1 MNSTRQEAE
10 QRNDLEGVP
19 KIMNRTLSLISA
31 LGVGLAAVTG
41 VAQTTDPAPAP
52 APATAATAPAAA
64 PSAPPQAVPAKIAII
79 SFEGAVFATNE
90 GPRAMQDIQA
100 KFKPKKDQID
110 AQAKE
115 VDDLKKQLQS
125 APTTLSDADRAARMK
140 SIDDKEKKLSRDADD
155 AQNAYQAEMQEAY
168 GKIAQKFSA
177 VLKNFVQQN
186 GFTLLL
192 DVSNQQT
199 NNVMWVNPQV
209 NIDITEAVVKA
220 YNTSSGVG
228 AAAPSAPSATAR
240 PHTTTPSTTPRTTT
254 PKPAAPKQ

>member
-1 MNSTRQEAE
+1 MDDIHQEAE
-10 QRNDLEGVP
+10 QRTNSKEYS
-19 KIMNRTLSLISA
+19 KIMNRTLALISA
-31 LGVGLAAVTG
+31 LGVGLAAVAG
-41 VAQTTDPAPAP
+41 VAQTTQPQADPAPAAA
-52 APATAATAPAAA
+52 APTA

-90 GPRAMQDIQA
+90 GQRAMQDIQT
-100 KFKPKKDQID
+100 KYKPKKDQID
-110 AQAKE
+110 AEAKE

-140 SIDDKEKKLSRDADD
+140 AIDDREKKLSRDADD

-168 GKIAQKFSA
+168 GKIAQKFSG
-177 VLKNFVQQN
+177 VLKNFVSQN

-220 YNTSSGVG
+220 YNASSGVG
-228 AAAPSAPSATAR
+228 APAPSATTR
-240 PHTTTPSTTPRTTT
+240 PHTTTPSATPRATT

>member
-1 MNSTRQEAE
+1 
-10 QRNDLEGVP
+10 
-19 KIMNRTLSLISA
+19 MNRTLALISA
-31 LGVGLAAVTG
+31 FGVGLAAVTG
-41 VAQTTDPAPAP
+41 VAQTTQPQADPAPAAAA
-52 APATAATAPAAA
+52 APTA

-90 GPRAMQDIQA
+90 GQRAMQDIQA

-140 SIDDKEKKLSRDADD
+140 SIDDKEKKLSREADE

-168 GKIAQKFSA
+168 GKIAQKFSG

-199 NNVMWVNPQV
+199 NNVMWVSPQV

-228 AAAPSAPSATAR
+228 AAPAAPSATAR
-240 PHTTTPSTTPRTTT
+240 PRTTTPSTTPKTTT

>member
-1 MNSTRQEAE
+1 MTLIGRPNNGTISKEY
-10 QRNDLEGVP
+10 LH
-19 KIMNRTLSLISA
+19 IMNRTLSLISA
-31 LGVGLAAVTG
+31 LGVGLAAATG
-41 VAQTTDPAPAP
+41 VAQTTQPQADP
-52 APATAATAPAAA
+52 APATAAPAATA
-64 PSAPPQAVPAKIAII
+64 TPSAPPQAIPAKIAII

-90 GPRAMQDIQA
+90 GQRAMQDIQA

-125 APTTLSDADRAARMK
+125 APTTLTDADRAARMK

-168 GKIAQKFSA
+168 GKIAQKFSG

-220 YNTSSGVG
+220 YNASSGIG
-228 AAAPSAPSATAR
+228 AAPAAPSATAR
-240 PHTTTPSTTPRTTT
+240 PRTTTPSTTPRTTT
-254 PKPAAPKQ
+254 PKPTAPKQ